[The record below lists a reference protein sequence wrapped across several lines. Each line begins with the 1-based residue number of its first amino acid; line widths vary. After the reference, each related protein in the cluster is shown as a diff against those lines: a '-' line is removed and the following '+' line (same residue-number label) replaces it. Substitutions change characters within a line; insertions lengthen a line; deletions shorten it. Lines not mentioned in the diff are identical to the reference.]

1 MTGPVAVDVALSS
14 PLWRRNC
21 PGVRGLARQAARLAL
36 RRAGKTSGLL
46 EGRPVELAVTLA
58 DDAFQA
64 RLNRRYRGREG
75 ATNVLSFA
83 AGQSLS
89 SPAQSPLL
97 LGDVVLAFET
107 ALREAEEQEKP
118 LADHLRHLVVHGV
131 LHLLGFDH
139 EKEPQA
145 SAMEAFETSILGE
158 LGVPDPYRD
167 TMSTKRAPSE
177 GT

>member
-107 ALREAEEQEKP
+107 ALREA
-118 LADHLRHLVVHGV
+118 
-131 LHLLGFDH
+131 
-139 EKEPQA
+139 
-145 SAMEAFETSILGE
+145 
-158 LGVPDPYRD
+158 
-167 TMSTKRAPSE
+167 
-177 GT
+177 